1 MSRVL
6 SPASSQSMDLES
18 IETGCMVGL
27 GICCGSFGSRG
38 VYHDMT
44 DTASF
49 GLAGG
54 WIDHRMIEGIR
65 HDMTRPCFLTF
76 GGRKAMRGKAKSGQ
90 ADGQAFRLERHK
102 ADLGSD
108 TRCNWD

>member
-6 SPASSQSMDLES
+6 SPASWQSMDPES
-18 IETGCMVGL
+18 VETGCIVGL
-27 GICCGSFGSRG
+27 GICCGSFGSRS

-54 WIDHRMIEGIR
+54 WIDQRMVEGIR
-65 HDMTRPCFLTF
+65 HDMTFLLL
-76 GGRKAMRGKAKSGQ
+76 GAERRGEARRGKARQGKVRPGRRTSLSP
-90 ADGQAFRLERHK
+90 RE
-102 ADLGSD
+102 
-108 TRCNWD
+108 T